1 MKMIKKTCII
11 KPIVVSFLFYLIIL
25 IALKLFKLNYKDFG
39 QIYLFKVV
47 FIGILIYLF
56 YNLLCLVKIK
66 SSYSFLILLIPNSIF
81 WYYILTFRSELK
93 TVDEIYIVTTFF
105 SILHLIFYFFLKD
118 HWFCK
123 GN

>member
-1 MKMIKKTCII
+1 MIKKTCII
-11 KPIVVSFLFYLIIL
+11 KSIVVSFLFYLIIL

>member
-11 KPIVVSFLFYLIIL
+11 KSIVVSFLFYLIIL

>member
-1 MKMIKKTCII
+1 MIKKTCII